1 MNNRYNMANL
11 QVFQTKKKRIK
22 IQLPII
28 RNGKKHLTAESVDV
42 EWVDMDT
49 GEILSKSDVTKLGLV
64 VYDYGIMVL
73 QREYILNS
81 LRKELKEFA
90 LFVLEFR
97 NQRRGITPGI
107 DELCRWYAELKGQK
121 HWNVK
126 RMVSKL
132 VQAGILSRDNNDVM
146 MPLFQLKGT
155 GLTSKAFLT
164 EMREARS
171 KFTLLKIKADFL
183 HFLDT
188 KNLINSTS

>member
-1 MNNRYNMANL
+1 MANL
-11 QVFQTKKKRIK
+11 QVFQVKKKQVK
-22 IQLPII
+22 LNLPVI
-28 RNGKKHLTAESVDV
+28 RNGKKQSIIESIEV
-42 EWVDMDT
+42 EWVNLET
-49 GEILSKSDVTKLGLV
+49 GEILSKYEVTKLGHIA
-64 VYDYGIMVL
+64 YDYGIMVL
-73 QREYILNS
+73 QREYLLNS

-188 KNLINSTS
+188 KT